1 MQKTK
6 EYNTLKKQL
15 HVQRILHRK
24 KYFFLESD
32 VNVAVLSLK
41 KFVVSYLNFFV
52 DGHGYINNDSHSTKL
67 KGGGLTKLFLSQF
80 CLCCV
85 DLSLQNKVCTEG

>member
-1 MQKTK
+1 M
-6 EYNTLKKQL
+6 
-15 HVQRILHRK
+15 
-24 KYFFLESD
+24 ESD

-41 KFVVSYLNFFV
+41 KFVVSYLNYFV

-80 CLCCV
+80 CLSCV
-85 DLSLQNKVCTEG
+85 DLSLQNKVCTEGWDPFPQFDAYIIYNIKKTIVYVRLA